1 MTFIIMTLHRNDD
14 PLSSS
19 WPLNPLFYWVFRK
32 ISRSFLFLLL
42 FSMPIGSS
50 PLAAAAAASALTH
63 YQTML
68 QPDRPMMTMT
78 LLKWS
83 TICQMWFDNSV
94 WEMNFNL
101 SQNPTEFCWL
111 QFQFSLFAFMTT
123 FKIDKHHYET
133 PPLLLLLFLWRH
145 QTHTQTHVTT
155 WQNLRRINFVYFKF
169 ETLWNK
175 TTSFWFGSKTT
186 TLSRL
191 SCLEWS

>member
-1 MTFIIMTLHRNDD
+1 MTLHRNDD

-145 QTHTQTHVTT
+145 QTHTNARDHVAEFAANKFCLFQI
-155 WQNLRRINFVYFKF
+155 WNFVKQNYFLLIWQQNYYFK
-169 ETLWNK
+169 
-175 TTSFWFGSKTT
+175 
-186 TLSRL
+186 
-191 SCLEWS
+191 